1 MNQRAMNHRLSARRS
16 TRQQRR
22 SLQQALQQKLAP
34 EAIATHMPLSA
45 SALQLSS
52 RGLDMCL
59 LAVCSCALSLMCHQT
74 SGLINLTSVSSS
86 TAMSPASGGAAQVD
100 FVVKAGLV
108 TSRQDAKRDKPS
120 RLG

>member
-1 MNQRAMNHRLSARRS
+1 MNQRLFARKS

-22 SLQQALQQKLAP
+22 SLQRSLQKKLAP
-34 EAIATHMPLSA
+34 QAIASQVPLSA

-74 SGLINLTSVSSS
+74 SGLINLPSATSS
-86 TAMSPASGGAAQVD
+86 TAMSPASSGAAQVD

-108 TSRQDAKRDKPS
+108 TSRQEAKRDKRQS
-120 RLG
+120 A